1 MTQIQLTVKV
11 IFKHSW
17 RNIVKRVFTAM
28 LFLSILPAF
37 ANCYQVATLLGY
49 EVRCSDGNN
58 YRVEQNSLTDQTII
72 KGTNPNTGSNWRHEY
87 NGNESL
93 FGPSSRHIDAQG
105 RVTNCRYSELSKK
118 TTCF

>member
-1 MTQIQLTVKV
+1 
-11 IFKHSW
+11 
-17 RNIVKRVFTAM
+17 VKRVFTAM

-37 ANCYQVATLLGY
+37 ANCYKVATLLGY
-49 EVRCSDGNN
+49 EVRCPDGNN

-105 RVTNCRYSELSKK
+105 RVTTCRYSELSKQ